1 MAVSKEFVEHVLDLL
16 SGLGPVT
23 ARPMFGG
30 YDLYLEG
37 RVFALLHH
45 DTLYLKADEI
55 SRPDFEAA
63 GLPQFRPHV
72 KGKPFPMPYFEAPED
87 ALEDADELCR
97 WARRALEAAYRAE
110 AKPKKGGGRP

>member
-1 MAVSKEFVEHVLDLL
+1 MAVSEEFVAYVLDLL
-16 SGLGPVT
+16 AGLGPVT

-45 DTLYLKADEI
+45 DTLYLKADEV

-63 GLPQFRPHV
+63 GLAQFRPRV
-72 KGKPFPMPYFEAPED
+72 KGKPFPMPYFAAPED
-87 ALEDADELCR
+87 ALEDPEALCR
-97 WARRALEAAYRAE
+97 WARRALEAAERAPP
-110 AKPKKGGGRP
+110 KPQRRRR